1 MSSET
6 ADKVWD
12 GRGEAL
18 SDARL
23 TQADARMA
31 DDLRLK
37 QTHFRVMAHV
47 GRQNN
52 KRGWLRVSQSELAER
67 WGVHRNTVN
76 GAFKELVAWGYLLQR
91 TQEEAG
97 ESFCQYKVALD
108 GETSEEHRT
117 PKRAPRSVS
126 QAEEGEC
133 TPETAPP
140 HDQSQGGECTPE
152 SAHVHSGGVHPCT
165 VGEYTPHI
173 IPRAHR
179 LSPDSAEE
187 KLPPLPPRGEQ
198 GGEVVSGF
206 TSETVVAS
214 GRFADPPDN
223 LSAGLREALRQ
234 LSAERP
240 HDPAIVRLIEPLLGK
255 RRFSAAEP
263 FAALSAACAKA
274 KGLSPEHLDKALELI
289 LASGVKVVKA
299 ERLMAAIEAV
309 RKGGLMLVITRGSPE
324 FAAWMRHFEAKTPNL
339 AQMMARDGK
348 WQVPSRFPP
357 GSEQSAA
364 GGTP

>member
-187 KLPPLPPRGEQ
+187 KLPPWG
-198 GGEVVSGF
+198 
-206 TSETVVAS
+206 
-214 GRFADPPDN
+214 
-223 LSAGLREALRQ
+223 
-234 LSAERP
+234 
-240 HDPAIVRLIEPLLGK
+240 
-255 RRFSAAEP
+255 
-263 FAALSAACAKA
+263 
-274 KGLSPEHLDKALELI
+274 
-289 LASGVKVVKA
+289 
-299 ERLMAAIEAV
+299 
-309 RKGGLMLVITRGSPE
+309 
-324 FAAWMRHFEAKTPNL
+324 
-339 AQMMARDGK
+339 
-348 WQVPSRFPP
+348 
-357 GSEQSAA
+357 
-364 GGTP
+364 